1 MSVNPLTRNLSY
13 FAKHRELPGVPKQP
27 FTPHHREG
35 ILDMVDCDFRL
46 AQQKD
51 NGPDDLD
58 PGQGRVLVKWPD
70 GMTSASYSEDKS
82 GRHLERTTVMGG
94 GRSVTQIHQAVE
106 GLDYLA
112 CYSFPGQPDTMTCY
126 HADFA
131 NPQNDFYQQANLG
144 PAPPTGGPF
153 PNCNR
158 LGLR

>member
-1 MSVNPLTRNLSY
+1 MSLNPLTRNLSY
-13 FAKHRELPGVPKQP
+13 FEKHRELPGVQKQP
-27 FTPHHREG
+27 FTQQHRDG
-35 ILDMVDCDFRL
+35 ILDLVDCDFRL

-51 NGPDDLD
+51 NGSEDLD
-58 PGQGRVLVKWPD
+58 PGQGRLLMKWPN
-70 GMTSASYSEDKS
+70 GGITSATFSEDKT

-94 GRSVTQIHQAVE
+94 GRSVTHIHQAVE

-112 CYSFPGQPDTMTCY
+112 CYSFPGEPDTMTCY

-131 NPQNDFYQQANLG
+131 RPENDFWQTSSA
-144 PAPPTGGPF
+144 PAPPAAGPF

>member
-1 MSVNPLTRNLSY
+1 
-13 FAKHRELPGVPKQP
+13 
-27 FTPHHREG
+27 
-35 ILDMVDCDFRL
+35 
-46 AQQKD
+46 
-51 NGPDDLD
+51 
-58 PGQGRVLVKWPD
+58 
-70 GMTSASYSEDKS
+70 MTSASYSEDKA
-82 GRHLERTTVMGG
+82 GRHLERTTLMGG
-94 GRSVTQIHQAVE
+94 GRSVTHIHEAVE

-131 NPQNDFYQQANLG
+131 RPENDFYQQASLA